1 MLHIICMAIEKF
13 LSIEFQLNFHTV
25 NPQIRNAYNEF
36 ASHKS
41 TPRSR
46 FNKQTHGSMEPS
58 YLHTSFYSCQFDD
71 DYDADDD

>member
-46 FNKQTHGSMEPS
+46 FNK
-58 YLHTSFYSCQFDD
+58 HTGRWSRRTCTQSIMVYFHSEYYVDD
-71 DYDADDD
+71 D